1 MNMKKRLRLGMI
13 GGGHGAFIGAVH
25 RLSARM
31 DDKYEF
37 VAGCLSSTPEKAELS
52 AQELGLDLTRSYPDY
67 KTMAEK
73 ESQRDD
79 GIEVVSIVTPNHM
92 HAGPAIEFLK
102 KDIHVICDKPM
113 TATMDDANELM
124 KAIKSSKAHFFLT
137 HNYSGYPVIR
147 EMRSL
152 VKNGELGKLR
162 IVKGAYL
169 QGWLGSKEEDSGFN
183 KQAEW
188 RTDPKR
194 SGAAGAVGDIG
205 SHTMHLLEF
214 VTGLKCESVAADLTT
229 FVQGRQLD
237 DDASIMIRMNNN
249 VKGNLSISQ
258 IATGQENNFTI
269 SIYGEKGA
277 LHWSQ
282 ENPNYARF
290 SKTGS
295 ADQILTRGG
304 PIQNKNSYAPIRIP
318 PGHPE
323 GYLEG
328 FAQIYSDVADIILN
342 HKDKNELLA
351 LLPSGESGLQIMK
364 FINASVNSS
373 KNNSIW
379 TDLSSI

>member
-1 MNMKKRLRLGMI
+1 MKKKLKLGMI
-13 GGGHGAFIGAVH
+13 GGGQGAFIGAVH

-37 VAGCLSSTPEKAELS
+37 VAGCLSSTAEKAVAS
-52 AQELGLDLTRSYPDY
+52 ANEIGLNLDRSYPDY
-67 KTMAEK
+67 KTMALE
-73 ESQRDD
+73 ESKRED
-79 GIEVVSIVTPNHM
+79 GIDVVSIVTPNHM
-92 HAGPAIEFLK
+92 HAGPAIEFLQ

-113 TATMDDANELM
+113 TATMDDAHELM
-124 KAIKSSKAHFFLT
+124 SAIKSSKANFFLT

-169 QGWLGSKEEDSGFN
+169 QGWLGSKEEDSGSN

-229 FVQGRQLD
+229 FVHGRQLD

-290 SKTGS
+290 SKIGS
-295 ADQILTRGG
+295 ADQIITRGG
-304 PIQNKNSYAPIRIP
+304 AIQNKNAYAPIRIP

-328 FAQIYSDVADIILN
+328 FAQIYSDAADIILN
-342 HKDKNELLA
+342 HKNKNQLLELL
-351 LLPSGESGLQIMK
+351 PGGESGLQIMK
-364 FINASVNSS
+364 FINASVISS

-379 TDLSSI
+379 TNLNSI

>member
-1 MNMKKRLRLGMI
+1 MKNKLRLGMV
-13 GGGHGAFIGAVH
+13 GGGQGAFIGAVH

-37 VAGCLSSTPEKAELS
+37 VAACLSSTAEKAEASAKEIGLS
-52 AQELGLDLTRSYPDY
+52 LDRSYPDY
-67 KTMAEK
+67 KTMALE
-73 ESQRDD
+73 ESKRED
-79 GIEVVSIVTPNHM
+79 GIDVVSIVTPNHM
-92 HAGPAIEFLK
+92 HAGPAIEFLQ

-113 TATMDDANELM
+113 TATMDDAHKLM
-124 KAIKSSKAHFFLT
+124 SAIQSSKAHFFLT

-169 QGWLGSKEEDSGFN
+169 QGWLGSKEEDSGSN

-214 VTGLKCESVAADLTT
+214 VTGLKCESVAADLST

-290 SKTGS
+290 SKIGS
-295 ADQILTRGG
+295 ADQIITRGG
-304 PIQNKNSYAPIRIP
+304 AIQNKNSYAPIRIP

-328 FAQIYSDVADIILN
+328 FAQIYSDAAEIILN

-351 LLPSGESGLQIMK
+351 LLPSGESGLHIMK
-364 FINASVNSS
+364 FINASVNSG

>member
-1 MNMKKRLRLGMI
+1 MKKKLRLGMV
-13 GGGHGAFIGAVH
+13 GGGQGAFIGAVH
-25 RLSARM
+25 RLSARI

-37 VAGCLSSTPEKAELS
+37 LAGCLSSTPEKAELS
-52 AQELGLDLTRSYPDY
+52 AKELGLDLTRSYPDY
-67 KTMAEK
+67 KTMAEQ

-79 GIEVVSIVTPNHM
+79 GVEVVSIVTPNHM
-92 HAGPAIEFLK
+92 HAGPAIEFLNK
-102 KDIHVICDKPM
+102 GIHVICDKPM
-113 TATMDDANELM
+113 TATMDDAHELM
-124 KAIKSSKAHFFLT
+124 RAIKSSKAHFFLT

-152 VKNGELGKLR
+152 VKNGELGNLR

-169 QGWLGSKEEDSGFN
+169 QGWLGSKEEDSGSN

-237 DDASIMIRMNNN
+237 DDASIMIRMSEN

-277 LHWSQ
+277 LHWAQ

-290 SKTGS
+290 SRVGK
-295 ADQILTRGG
+295 ADQIITRGG
-304 PIQNKNSYAPIRIP
+304 AIQNENSYAPIRIP

-328 FAQIYSDVADIILN
+328 FAQIYSDAADIILN
-342 HKDKNELLA
+342 HKNKNELLE
-351 LLPSGESGLQIMK
+351 LLPGGDSGLQIMK

-373 KNNSIW
+373 NNNSIW

>member
-1 MNMKKRLRLGMI
+1 MKKRLRLGMI
-13 GGGHGAFIGAVH
+13 GGGQGAFIGAVH

-37 VAGCLSSTPEKAELS
+37 LAGCLSSTPEKAELS
-52 AQELGLDLTRSYPDY
+52 AKELGLDLTRSYPDY
-67 KTMAEK
+67 KTMAEQ

-79 GIEVVSIVTPNHM
+79 GVEVVSIVTPNHM
-92 HAGPAIEFLK
+92 HAGPAIEFLNK
-102 KDIHVICDKPM
+102 GIHVICDKPM
-113 TATMDDANELM
+113 TATMDDAHELM
-124 KAIKSSKAHFFLT
+124 RAIKSSKAHFFLT

-152 VKNGELGKLR
+152 VKNGELGNLR

-169 QGWLGSKEEDSGFN
+169 QGWLGSKEEDSGSN

-237 DDASIMIRMNNN
+237 DDASIMIRMSEN

-277 LHWSQ
+277 LYWAQ

-290 SKTGS
+290 SRVGK
-295 ADQILTRGG
+295 ADQIITRGG
-304 PIQNKNSYAPIRIP
+304 AIQNENSYAPIRIP

-328 FAQIYSDVADIILN
+328 FAQIYSDAADIILN
-342 HKDKNELLA
+342 HKNKNELLE
-351 LLPSGESGLQIMK
+351 LLPGGDSGLQIMK

-373 KNNSIW
+373 NNNSIW

>member
-1 MNMKKRLRLGMI
+1 MKKRLRLGMI
-13 GGGHGAFIGAVH
+13 GGGQGAFIGAVH

-37 VAGCLSSTPEKAELS
+37 LAGCLSSTPEKAELS
-52 AQELGLDLTRSYPDY
+52 AKELGLDLTRSYPDY
-67 KTMAEK
+67 KTMAEQ

-79 GIEVVSIVTPNHM
+79 GVEVVSIVTPNHM
-92 HAGPAIEFLK
+92 HAGPAIEFLNK
-102 KDIHVICDKPM
+102 GIHVICDKPM
-113 TATMDDANELM
+113 TATMDDAHELM
-124 KAIKSSKAHFFLT
+124 RAIKSSKAHFFLT

-152 VKNGELGKLR
+152 VKNGELGNLR

-169 QGWLGSKEEDSGFN
+169 QGWLGSKEEDSGSN

-237 DDASIMIRMNNN
+237 DDASIMIRMSEN

-277 LHWSQ
+277 LHWAQ

-290 SKTGS
+290 SRVGK
-295 ADQILTRGG
+295 ADQIITRGG
-304 PIQNKNSYAPIRIP
+304 AIQNENSYAPIRIP

-328 FAQIYSDVADIILN
+328 FAQIYSDAADIILN
-342 HKDKNELLA
+342 HKNKNELLE
-351 LLPSGESGLQIMK
+351 LLPGSDSGLQIMK
-364 FINASVNSS
+364 FINASVSS
-373 KNNSIW
+373 SNNNSIW

>member
-1 MNMKKRLRLGMI
+1 MKKRLRLGMI

-52 AQELGLDLTRSYPDY
+52 AKELGLDLTRSYPDY

-92 HAGPAIEFLK
+92 HAGPAIEFLQ

-113 TATMDDANELM
+113 TATMDDAHDLM
-124 KAIKSSKAHFFLT
+124 SAIQSSKAHFFLT

-169 QGWLGSKEEDSGFN
+169 QGWLGSKEEDSGSN

-214 VTGLKCESVAADLTT
+214 VTGLKCESVAADLST

-277 LHWSQ
+277 LNWSQ

-290 SKTGS
+290 SKIGS
-295 ADQILTRGG
+295 ADQIITRGG
-304 PIQNKNSYAPIRIP
+304 VIQNKNSYAPIRIP

-328 FAQIYSDVADIILN
+328 FAQIYSDAADIILN

-351 LLPSGESGLQIMK
+351 LLPSGDSGLQIMK

>member
-1 MNMKKRLRLGMI
+1 MKKKLRLGMV
-13 GGGHGAFIGAVH
+13 GGGQGAFIGAVH

-37 VAGCLSSTPEKAELS
+37 LAGCLSSTPEKAELS
-52 AQELGLDLTRSYPDY
+52 AKELGLDLTRSYPDY
-67 KTMAEK
+67 KTMAEQ

-79 GIEVVSIVTPNHM
+79 GVEVVSIVTPNHM
-92 HAGPAIEFLK
+92 HAGPAIEFLSK
-102 KDIHVICDKPM
+102 NIHVICDKPM
-113 TATMDDANELM
+113 TATMDEAHELM
-124 KAIKSSKAHFFLT
+124 RAIKSSKAHFFLT

-152 VKNGELGKLR
+152 VKNGELGNLR

-169 QGWLGSKEEDSGFN
+169 QGWLGSKEEDSGSN

-229 FVQGRQLD
+229 FVEGRQLD
-237 DDASIMIRMNNN
+237 DDASIMIRMSEN

-277 LHWSQ
+277 LHWAQ

-290 SKTGS
+290 SRVGK
-295 ADQILTRGG
+295 ADQIITRGG
-304 PIQNKNSYAPIRIP
+304 AIQNENSYAPIRIP

-328 FAQIYSDVADIILN
+328 FAQIYSDAADIILN
-342 HKDKNELLA
+342 HKNKNELLE
-351 LLPSGESGLQIMK
+351 LLPGGDSGLQIMK

-373 KNNSIW
+373 NNNSIW

>member
-1 MNMKKRLRLGMI
+1 MKKRLRLGMI
-13 GGGHGAFIGAVH
+13 GGGQGAFIGAVH

-37 VAGCLSSTPEKAELS
+37 LAGCLSSTPEKAELS
-52 AQELGLDLTRSYPDY
+52 AKELGLDLTRSYPDY
-67 KTMAEK
+67 KTMVEQ

-79 GIEVVSIVTPNHM
+79 GVEVVSIVTPNHM
-92 HAGPAIEFLK
+92 HAGPAIEFLNK
-102 KDIHVICDKPM
+102 GIHVICDKPM
-113 TATMDDANELM
+113 TATMDDAHELM
-124 KAIKSSKAHFFLT
+124 RAIKSSKAHFFLT

-152 VKNGELGKLR
+152 VKNGELGNLR

-169 QGWLGSKEEDSGFN
+169 QGWLGSKEEDSGSN

-237 DDASIMIRMNNN
+237 DDASIMIRMSEN

-277 LHWSQ
+277 LHWAQ

-290 SKTGS
+290 SRVGK
-295 ADQILTRGG
+295 ADQIITRGG
-304 PIQNKNSYAPIRIP
+304 AIQNENSYAPIRIP

-328 FAQIYSDVADIILN
+328 FAQIYSDAADIILN
-342 HKDKNELLA
+342 HKNKNELLE
-351 LLPSGESGLQIMK
+351 LLPGGDSGLQIMK

-373 KNNSIW
+373 NNNSIW

>member
-1 MNMKKRLRLGMI
+1 MKKRLRLGMI
-13 GGGHGAFIGAVH
+13 GGGQGAFIGAVH

-37 VAGCLSSTPEKAELS
+37 LAGCLSSTPEKAELS
-52 AQELGLDLTRSYPDY
+52 AKELGLDLTRSYPDY
-67 KTMAEK
+67 KTMVEQ

-79 GIEVVSIVTPNHM
+79 GVEVVSIVTPNHM
-92 HAGPAIEFLK
+92 HAGPAIEFLNK
-102 KDIHVICDKPM
+102 GIHVICDKPM
-113 TATMDDANELM
+113 TATMDDAHELM
-124 KAIKSSKAHFFLT
+124 RAIKSSKAHFFLT

-152 VKNGELGKLR
+152 VKNGELGNLR

-169 QGWLGSKEEDSGFN
+169 EGWLGSKEEDSGSN

-229 FVQGRQLD
+229 FVEGRQLD
-237 DDASIMIRMNNN
+237 DDASIMIRMSEN

-258 IATGQENNFTI
+258 IVTGQENNFTI

-277 LHWSQ
+277 LHWAQ

-290 SKTGS
+290 SRVGK
-295 ADQILTRGG
+295 ADQIITRGG
-304 PIQNKNSYAPIRIP
+304 AIQNENSYAPIRIP

-328 FAQIYSDVADIILN
+328 FAQIYSDAADIILN
-342 HKDKNELLA
+342 HKNKNELLE
-351 LLPSGESGLQIMK
+351 LLPGGDSGLQIMK

-373 KNNSIW
+373 NNNSIW

>member
-1 MNMKKRLRLGMI
+1 MKKKLRLGMI

-52 AQELGLDLTRSYPDY
+52 AKELGLDLTRSYPDY

-92 HAGPAIEFLK
+92 HAGPAIEFLQ

-113 TATMDDANELM
+113 TATMDDAHDLM
-124 KAIKSSKAHFFLT
+124 SAIQSSKAHFFLT

-169 QGWLGSKEEDSGFN
+169 QGWLGSKEEDSGSN

-214 VTGLKCESVAADLTT
+214 VTGLKCESVAADLST

-290 SKTGS
+290 SKIGS
-295 ADQILTRGG
+295 ADQIITRGG
-304 PIQNKNSYAPIRIP
+304 VIQNKNSYAPIRIP

-328 FAQIYSDVADIILN
+328 FAQIYSDAADIILN

-351 LLPSGESGLQIMK
+351 LLPSGDSGLQIMK

>member
-1 MNMKKRLRLGMI
+1 MKRRLRLGMV
-13 GGGHGAFIGAVH
+13 GGGQGAFIGAVH

-37 VAGCLSSTPEKAELS
+37 VAGCLSSTPEKAKASANEIGLS
-52 AQELGLDLTRSYPDY
+52 LDRSYPDF
-67 KTMAEK
+67 KTMAEE
-73 ESQRDD
+73 ESKRED

-92 HAGPAIEFLK
+92 HAGPAIEFLN

-113 TATMDDANELM
+113 TATMEDAHKLM
-124 KAIKSSKAHFFLT
+124 SSIKSSNAFFFLT
-137 HNYSGYPVIR
+137 HNYSGYPVVR
-147 EMRSL
+147 EMKSL
-152 VKNGELGKLR
+152 VRNGELGKIR
-162 IVKGAYL
+162 VVKGSYL
-169 QGWLGSKEEDSGFN
+169 QGWLGSKEEDSGSN

-229 FVQGRQLD
+229 FVQGRKLD
-237 DDASIMIRMNNN
+237 DDASIMIRMSEN

-258 IATGQENNFTI
+258 VATGQENNFTI

-282 ENPNYARF
+282 ENPNYAKF
-290 SKTGS
+290 SRVGN
-295 ADQILTRGG
+295 ADQIITRGG
-304 PIQNKNSYAPIRIP
+304 SIQNENSYAPIRIP

-328 FAQIYSDVADIILN
+328 FGQIYSDAADIILN
-342 HKDKNELLA
+342 HKDKNQLLELL
-351 LLPSGESGLQIMK
+351 PDGESGLQIMK
-364 FINASVNSS
+364 FINASVKSS
-373 KNNSIW
+373 NNNSVW

>member
-1 MNMKKRLRLGMI
+1 MKKRLRLGMI
-13 GGGHGAFIGAVH
+13 GGGQGAFIGAVH

-37 VAGCLSSTPEKAELS
+37 LAGCLSSTPEKAELS
-52 AQELGLDLTRSYPDY
+52 AKELGLDLTRSYPDY
-67 KTMAEK
+67 KTMAEQ

-79 GIEVVSIVTPNHM
+79 GVEVISIVTPNHM
-92 HAGPAIEFLK
+92 HAGPAIEFLNK
-102 KDIHVICDKPM
+102 GIHVICDKPM
-113 TATMDDANELM
+113 TATMDDAHELM
-124 KAIKSSKAHFFLT
+124 RAIKSSKAHFFLT
-137 HNYSGYPVIR
+137 HNYSGHPVIR

-152 VKNGELGKLR
+152 VKNGELGNLR

-169 QGWLGSKEEDSGFN
+169 QGWLGSKEEDSGSN

-237 DDASIMIRMNNN
+237 DDASIMIRMSEN

-277 LHWSQ
+277 LHWAQ

-290 SKTGS
+290 SRVGK
-295 ADQILTRGG
+295 ADQIITRGG
-304 PIQNKNSYAPIRIP
+304 AIQNENSYAPIRIP

-328 FAQIYSDVADIILN
+328 FAQIYSDAADIILN
-342 HKDKNELLA
+342 HKNKNELLE
-351 LLPSGESGLQIMK
+351 LLPGGDSGLQIMK

-373 KNNSIW
+373 NNNSIW

>member
-1 MNMKKRLRLGMI
+1 MKKRLRLGMI

-52 AQELGLDLTRSYPDY
+52 AKELGLDLTRSYPDY

-92 HAGPAIEFLK
+92 HAGPAIEFLQ

-113 TATMDDANELM
+113 TATMDDAHDLM
-124 KAIKSSKAHFFLT
+124 SAIQSSKAHFFLT

-169 QGWLGSKEEDSGFN
+169 QGWLGSKEEDSGSN

-214 VTGLKCESVAADLTT
+214 VTGLKCESVAADLST

-290 SKTGS
+290 SKIGT
-295 ADQILTRGG
+295 ADQIITRGG
-304 PIQNKNSYAPIRIP
+304 VIQNKNSYAPIRIP

-328 FAQIYSDVADIILN
+328 FAQIYSDAADIILN

-351 LLPSGESGLQIMK
+351 LLPSGESGLHIMK

>member
-1 MNMKKRLRLGMI
+1 MKKKLRLGMV
-13 GGGHGAFIGAVH
+13 GGGQGAFIGAVH

-37 VAGCLSSTPEKAELS
+37 VAACLSSTAEKAEAS
-52 AQELGLDLTRSYPDY
+52 AKEIGLDLNRSYPDY
-67 KTMAEK
+67 KTMALE
-73 ESQRDD
+73 ESKRED
-79 GIEVVSIVTPNHM
+79 GIDVVSIVTPNHM
-92 HAGPAIEFLK
+92 HAGPAIEFLNK
-102 KDIHVICDKPM
+102 GIHVICDKPM
-113 TATMDDANELM
+113 TATMDDAHELM
-124 KAIKSSKAHFFLT
+124 IAIKSSKAHFFLT

-152 VKNGELGKLR
+152 VKNGELGNLR

-169 QGWLGSKEEDSGFN
+169 QGWLGSKEEDSGSN

-229 FVQGRQLD
+229 FVEGRLLD
-237 DDASIMIRMNNN
+237 DDASIMIRMSEN

-277 LHWSQ
+277 LHWVQ

-290 SKTGS
+290 SRVGK
-295 ADQILTRGG
+295 ADQIITRGG
-304 PIQNKNSYAPIRIP
+304 AIQNENSYAPIRIP

-328 FAQIYSDVADIILN
+328 FAQIYSDAADIILN
-342 HKDKNELLA
+342 HKNKNELLE
-351 LLPSGESGLQIMK
+351 LLPGGDSGLQIMK
-364 FINASVNSS
+364 FINAAVNSS

>member
-1 MNMKKRLRLGMI
+1 MKKRLRLGMI
-13 GGGHGAFIGAVH
+13 GGGQGAFIGAVH

-37 VAGCLSSTPEKAELS
+37 LAGCLSSTPEKAELS
-52 AQELGLDLTRSYPDY
+52 AKELGLDLTRSYPDY
-67 KTMAEK
+67 KTMAEQ
-73 ESQRDD
+73 ESQRED
-79 GIEVVSIVTPNHM
+79 GVEVVSIVTPNHM
-92 HAGPAIEFLK
+92 HAGPAIEFLNK
-102 KDIHVICDKPM
+102 GIHVICDKPM
-113 TATMDDANELM
+113 TATMDDAHELM
-124 KAIKSSKAHFFLT
+124 RAIKSSKAHFFLT

-152 VKNGELGKLR
+152 VKNGELGNLR

-169 QGWLGSKEEDSGFN
+169 QGWLGSKEEDSGSN

-237 DDASIMIRMNNN
+237 DDASIMIRMSEN

-277 LHWSQ
+277 LHWAQ

-290 SKTGS
+290 SRVGK
-295 ADQILTRGG
+295 ADQIITRGG
-304 PIQNKNSYAPIRIP
+304 AIQNENSYAPIRIP

-328 FAQIYSDVADIILN
+328 FAQIYSDAADIILN
-342 HKDKNELLA
+342 HKNKNELLE
-351 LLPSGESGLQIMK
+351 LLPGGDSGLQIMK

-373 KNNSIW
+373 NNNSIW

>member
-1 MNMKKRLRLGMI
+1 MKKKLRLGMI
-13 GGGHGAFIGAVH
+13 GGGQGAFIGAVH

-37 VAGCLSSTPEKAELS
+37 LAGCLSSTPEKAELS
-52 AQELGLDLTRSYPDY
+52 AKELGLDLTRSYPDY
-67 KTMAEK
+67 KTMAEQ

-79 GIEVVSIVTPNHM
+79 GVEVVSIVTPNHM
-92 HAGPAIEFLK
+92 HAGPAIEFLNK
-102 KDIHVICDKPM
+102 GIHVICDKPM
-113 TATMDDANELM
+113 TATMDDAHELM
-124 KAIKSSKAHFFLT
+124 RAIKSSKAHFFLT

-152 VKNGELGKLR
+152 VKNGELGNLR

-169 QGWLGSKEEDSGFN
+169 QGWLGSKEEDSGSN

-214 VTGLKCESVAADLTT
+214 VTGLKCECVAADLTT

-237 DDASIMIRMNNN
+237 DDASIMIRMSEN

-277 LHWSQ
+277 LHWAQ

-290 SKTGS
+290 SRVGK
-295 ADQILTRGG
+295 ADQIITRGG
-304 PIQNKNSYAPIRIP
+304 AIQNENSHAPIRIP

-328 FAQIYSDVADIILN
+328 FAQIYSDAADIILN
-342 HKDKNELLA
+342 HKNKNELLE
-351 LLPSGESGLQIMK
+351 LLPGGHSGLQIMK

>member
-1 MNMKKRLRLGMI
+1 MKKRLRLGMI
-13 GGGHGAFIGAVH
+13 GGGQGAFIGAVH

-37 VAGCLSSTPEKAELS
+37 LAGCLSSTPEKAELS
-52 AQELGLDLTRSYPDY
+52 AKELGLDLTRSYPDY
-67 KTMAEK
+67 KTMAEQ

-79 GIEVVSIVTPNHM
+79 GVEVVSIVTPNHM
-92 HAGPAIEFLK
+92 HAGPAIEFLNK
-102 KDIHVICDKPM
+102 GIHVICDKPM
-113 TATMDDANELM
+113 TATMDDAHELM
-124 KAIKSSKAHFFLT
+124 RAIKSSKAHFFLT

-152 VKNGELGKLR
+152 VKNGELGNLR

-169 QGWLGSKEEDSGFN
+169 QGWLGSKEEDSGSN

-237 DDASIMIRMNNN
+237 DDASIMIRMSEN

-277 LHWSQ
+277 LHWTQ

-290 SKTGS
+290 SRVGK
-295 ADQILTRGG
+295 ADQIITRGG
-304 PIQNKNSYAPIRIP
+304 AIQNENSYAPIRIP

-328 FAQIYSDVADIILN
+328 FAQIYSDAADIILN
-342 HKDKNELLA
+342 HKNKNELLE
-351 LLPSGESGLQIMK
+351 LLPGGDSGIQIMK

-379 TDLSSI
+379 TDLNSI

>member
-1 MNMKKRLRLGMI
+1 MKKKLRLGMI
-13 GGGHGAFIGAVH
+13 GGGQGAFIGAVH

-37 VAGCLSSTPEKAELS
+37 LAGCLSSTPEKAELS
-52 AQELGLDLTRSYPDY
+52 AKELGLDLTRSYPDY
-67 KTMAEK
+67 KTMAEQ

-79 GIEVVSIVTPNHM
+79 GVEVVSIVTPNHM
-92 HAGPAIEFLK
+92 HAGPAIEFLNK
-102 KDIHVICDKPM
+102 GIHVICDKPM
-113 TATMDDANELM
+113 TATMDDAHELM
-124 KAIKSSKAHFFLT
+124 RAIKSSKAHFFLT

-152 VKNGELGKLR
+152 VKNGELGNLR

-169 QGWLGSKEEDSGFN
+169 QGWLGSKEEDSGSN

-214 VTGLKCESVAADLTT
+214 VTGLKCECVAADLTT

-237 DDASIMIRMNNN
+237 DDASIMIRMSEN

-277 LHWSQ
+277 LHWAQ

-290 SKTGS
+290 SRVGK
-295 ADQILTRGG
+295 ADQIITRGG
-304 PIQNKNSYAPIRIP
+304 AIQNENSYAPIRIP

-328 FAQIYSDVADIILN
+328 FAQIYSDAADIILN
-342 HKDKNELLA
+342 HKNKNELLE
-351 LLPSGESGLQIMK
+351 LLPGGHSGLQIMK

-373 KNNSIW
+373 NNNSIW